1 MIIHDN
7 SLNSRSNL
15 FGNDYRDRKGALVFF
30 SVILS
35 RSCQPWGQH
44 RWLAGL
50 CNWRRKC
57 AYGFL
62 GPSWHPRGEHMARYT
77 ACFFSAAVV
86 LLETIIIIYIYRWC
100 LPFVH
105 ERNQPFAS
113 GIACDVLVI
122 LGTQPVQSS
131 NPCRWA
137 EWKDVRGHPSNPRW
151 Q

>member
-1 MIIHDN
+1 VIIHDN

-35 RSCQPWGQH
+35 FPPAKLPPVGGQH

-62 GPSWHPRGEHMARYT
+62 GPSWHPRVENMARYT

-86 LLETIIIIYIYRWC
+86 LLETIIYR
-100 LPFVH
+100 
-105 ERNQPFAS
+105 
-113 GIACDVLVI
+113 
-122 LGTQPVQSS
+122 
-131 NPCRWA
+131 
-137 EWKDVRGHPSNPRW
+137 
-151 Q
+151 